1 MKDRAEYER
10 RTRELLSDYNCEDLI
25 FSPMCRAIADAIQF
39 TVREALEECIRVG
52 DKSVHLPRIPAGDGG
67 CDGCADGWCQSA
79 VDAACEIRNQYTAAI
94 RAAMEKLKP

>member
-10 RTRELLSDYNCEDLI
+10 RAHYIMDAAWGLTPTWVR
-25 FSPMCRAIADAIQF
+25 IADALQF
-39 TVREALEECIRVG
+39 AVQEAMEECIRVG